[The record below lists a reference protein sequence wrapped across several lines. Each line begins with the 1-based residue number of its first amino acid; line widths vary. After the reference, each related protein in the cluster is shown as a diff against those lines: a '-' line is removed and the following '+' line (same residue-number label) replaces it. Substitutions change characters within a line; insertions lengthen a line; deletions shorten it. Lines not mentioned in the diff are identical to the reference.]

1 MNSVTSPVVHRPR
14 PYLWGMVQV
23 LLLGLAMYVT
33 LPVARGLALLMLC
46 LLPLLGL
53 FEVHPR
59 QVMLLTAVSVLGLLL
74 CTLGLWRLDP
84 EGFQWLDDGVSSL
97 MVACMTMAVG
107 VMTRSLNARQEAQR
121 QHQQAL
127 RDTLDHLQ
135 KQATKDLQT
144 GLPNQAY
151 MREWMRQAAKRAQRS
166 GQPLTLA
173 LMARDQAKPVS
184 HTAEAGEAAPAPE
197 ARDELAFDQWVACAN
212 RVFRENDVT
221 ARWSS
226 EELLVLFEG
235 CPPDLAREGLARLR
249 HEADCLAFSSGVL
262 AWLPGEDIDA
272 ALGRARAALQAAR
285 QRGGQF
291 DELI

>member
-1 MNSVTSPVVHRPR
+1 MNTAAEPLPHNPNA
-14 PYLWGMVQV
+14 YLLTMALA

-33 LPVARGLALLMLC
+33 MPVARGLALLMVC
-46 LLPLLGL
+46 MLPLVGL
-53 FEVHPR
+53 FEVTPR
-59 QVMLLTAVSVLGLLL
+59 HVMLATVAAVAGLLL
-74 CTLGLWRLDP
+74 CTFGLWRLDP
-84 EGFQWLDDGVSSL
+84 EGFQWLDDGMSAL
-97 MVACMTMAVG
+97 MVACMTLAVG
-107 VMTRSLNARQEAQR
+107 WMTRSLNARQEAQR
-121 QHQQAL
+121 QHQRAL

-184 HTAEAGEAAPAPE
+184 LSHPTDTATPLPE
-197 ARDELAFDQWVACAN
+197 ARDELAFDQWVAAAN

-235 CPPDLAREGLARLR
+235 CPPDLAKEGLARLR
-249 HEADCLAFSSGVL
+249 HEADSLAFSSGVL
-262 AWLPGEDIDA
+262 AWLPGEEIDVA
-272 ALGRARAALQAAR
+272 MVRARDALQLAR
-285 QRGGQF
+285 QRGGQH
-291 DELI
+291 DELV

>member
-1 MNSVTSPVVHRPR
+1 MNAVTTSPAPSSHAGS
-14 PYLWGMVQV
+14 YLMGMGLA

-33 LPVARGLALLMLC
+33 LPVARGLALLVVC
-46 LLPLLGL
+46 LLPLVGL
-53 FEVHPR
+53 FEVAPR
-59 QVMLLTAVSVLGLLL
+59 HVMAMTLAAAVSLLL
-74 CTLGLWRLDP
+74 CTFGLWRLDP
-84 EGFQWLDDGVSSL
+84 VGFVWADDGMSAL
-97 MVACMTMAVG
+97 MVACMTLAVG
-107 VMTRSLNARQEAQR
+107 LMTRSLNARQDAQR
-121 QHQQAL
+121 QHQKAL
-127 RDTLDHLQ
+127 RDTLDNMQ

-173 LMARDQAKPVS
+173 LMARDQFKPV
-184 HTAEAGEAAPAPE
+184 AVLPNAGEAALE

-235 CPPDLAREGLARLR
+235 CPPDLAREGLVRLR
-249 HEADCLAFSSGVL
+249 LEAGNLTFSSGVL
-262 AWLPGEDIDA
+262 AWSPTEDIDV
-272 ALGRARAALQAAR
+272 ALVRARQALQQAR
-285 QRGGQF
+285 QRGGQQ
-291 DELI
+291 DVLA

>member
-1 MNSVTSPVVHRPR
+1 MNATVTTPSPSSHAGS
-14 PYLWGMVQV
+14 YLLGMGLA
-23 LLLGLAMYVT
+23 LLLGLALYVT
-33 LPVARGLALLMLC
+33 LPVARGLALLVIC
-46 LLPLLGL
+46 LLPLVGL
-53 FEVHPR
+53 FEVSPR
-59 QVMLLTAVSVLGLLL
+59 HVMGVTLAAALGLLL
-74 CTLGLWRLDP
+74 CTFGLWRLDTT
-84 EGFQWLDDGVSSL
+84 GFVWTEDGMSAL
-97 MVACMTMAVG
+97 MVACMTLAVG
-107 VMTRSLNARQEAQR
+107 LMTRSLNARQDAQR

-127 RDTLDHLQ
+127 RDTLDNMQ

-173 LMARDQAKPVS
+173 LMARDQFRPV
-184 HTAEAGEAAPAPE
+184 AEMPHGAAPAHE

-249 HEADCLAFSSGVL
+249 QEAGILAFSSGVL
-262 AWLPGEDIDA
+262 AWSPTEDIDV
-272 ALGRARAALQAAR
+272 ALVRARQALQQAR
-285 QRGGQF
+285 QRGGQR
-291 DELI
+291 DELA